1 MDVGTILSKK
11 FLYDNL
17 DVIRE
22 KLLFDEIYNYG
33 AINENTM
40 NNFNYG
46 SLNIIEDFKEEDFHS
61 FLKRVDVAVSLILM
75 NNKLDQKIKAK
86 LLVTKL
92 NEAVISRLSFM
103 SDVDFDNY
111 SCLVETLN
119 ELYFAELLY
128 SDMKYDERCKMI
140 TSELCIKFGS
150 SYLTAC
156 ENNAKWNLQEVLE
169 MIVAREKRNK
179 IGRALYKT
187 RYEIVGAVELCLR
200 FNVARTL
207 FKFKFDVVRDS
218 EAMNSLKCNMIIGGD
233 NLVNFEFL
241 QNNKKGIIYF
251 DGEIKKL
258 LKYDCSDNLMY
269 VSMETDIET
278 NNVILNVQGV

>member
-1 MDVGTILSKK
+1 
-11 FLYDNL
+11 FLIEL
-17 DVIRE
+17 WKE
-22 KLLFDEIYNYG
+22 KI
-33 AINENTM
+33 M

-61 FLKRVDVAVSLILM
+61 FLKRVDVAVTLILM
-75 NNKLDQKIKAK
+75 NNKLNQKIKAK

-111 SCLVETLN
+111 IV
-119 ELYFAELLY
+119 ELLY
-128 SDMKYDERCKMI
+128 SDIKYDERCKMI
-140 TSELCIKFGS
+140 TGELCIKFGS

-156 ENNAKWNLQEVLE
+156 ENNVKWNSQEVLE

-179 IGRALYKT
+179 NGRTLYKT
-187 RYEIVGAVELCLR
+187 RYGAVELCLR
-200 FNVARTL
+200 FNVAGTL
-207 FKFKFDVVRDS
+207 FKFKFNVVRDS

-233 NLVNFEFL
+233 KLVNFR
-241 QNNKKGIIYF
+241 KSIIYF

-258 LKYDCSDNLMY
+258 LKYDCSDNLMN